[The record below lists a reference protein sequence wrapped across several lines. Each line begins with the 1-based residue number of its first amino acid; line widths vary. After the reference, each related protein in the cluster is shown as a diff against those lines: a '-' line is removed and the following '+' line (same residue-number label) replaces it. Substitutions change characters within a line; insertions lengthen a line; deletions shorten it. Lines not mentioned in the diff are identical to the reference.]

1 MQCHRELS
9 VMLVDALVLSTR
21 KLAIRK
27 IFFVTNI
34 VFSVRYKKWNRNIVM
49 AITIL
54 WIALSAAKKDYK
66 KSFVFKMCWKNA
78 EKIKL

>member
-34 VFSVRYKKWNRNIVM
+34 AFSVRYKK
-49 AITIL
+49 
-54 WIALSAAKKDYK
+54 
-66 KSFVFKMCWKNA
+66 
-78 EKIKL
+78 